1 MLERTRPAFLQGQ
14 KMKTKRKPITNK
26 ELGERTDI
34 LMMELQ
40 KQSHAIDT
48 LFMTISHYIEMNGDS
63 DKIRE
68 FIIKQNEEAEDVRT
82 ELQES
87 GS

>member
-1 MLERTRPAFLQGQ
+1 
-14 KMKTKRKPITNK
+14 MKSKRKPITNK
-26 ELGERTDI
+26 ELVERTDI
-34 LMMELQ
+34 LMMEIQ
-40 KQSHAIDT
+40 KQNHAIDT

-68 FIIKQNEEAEDVRT
+68 FITKQNEEAEDVRP

>member
-1 MLERTRPAFLQGQ
+1 
-14 KMKTKRKPITNK
+14 MKTKRKPSNNR
-26 ELGERTDI
+26 ELEKRTDI
-34 LMMELQ
+34 IMMELQ
-40 KQSHAIDT
+40 KYGHAIDT
-48 LFMTISHYIEMNGDS
+48 LFMTLSHYIEMNGDS

-68 FIIKQNEEAEDVRT
+68 FITKQNEEAEDVRP

>member
-1 MLERTRPAFLQGQ
+1 
-14 KMKTKRKPITNK
+14 MKTKRKHSSNK
-26 ELGERTDI
+26 ELEKRTDI
-34 LMMELQ
+34 LMMEIQ
-40 KQSHAIDT
+40 KHNHAIDT
-48 LFMTISHYIEMNGDS
+48 LFMTLAHYIEMNGDS

-68 FIIKQNEEAEDVRT
+68 FITKQNEEAENVRP

>member
-1 MLERTRPAFLQGQ
+1 
-14 KMKTKRKPITNK
+14 MKAKRKPSTNR
-26 ELGERTDI
+26 ELEKRTDI

-40 KQSHAIDT
+40 KHSHAIDT
-48 LFMTISHYIEMNGDS
+48 LFITLANYIEMNGHS

-68 FIIKQNEEAEDVRT
+68 YMLKQKKEAEDVQP
-82 ELQES
+82 ELQKS

>member
-1 MLERTRPAFLQGQ
+1 
-14 KMKTKRKPITNK
+14 MKTKRKPITNK

-34 LMMELQ
+34 LMMEIQ
-40 KQSHAIDT
+40 KQNHAIDT
-48 LFMTISHYIEMNGDS
+48 LFMTLSHYIEMNGDS

-68 FIIKQNEEAEDVRT
+68 FITKQNAEAEDVRP

>member
-1 MLERTRPAFLQGQ
+1 
-14 KMKTKRKPITNK
+14 MKTKRKPSNNR
-26 ELGERTDI
+26 ELEKRTDI
-34 LMMELQ
+34 IMMELQ
-40 KQSHAIDT
+40 KHSHAIDT
-48 LFMTISHYIEMNGDS
+48 LFMTLSHYIEMNGDS

-68 FIIKQNEEAEDVRT
+68 FITKQNEEAEDVRP

>member
-1 MLERTRPAFLQGQ
+1 
-14 KMKTKRKPITNK
+14 MKTKRKPITNK

-40 KQSHAIDT
+40 KHSHAIDT
-48 LFMTISHYIEMNGDS
+48 LFITLANYIEMNGDS

-68 FIIKQNEEAEDVRT
+68 FITKQNEEAEDVRP

>member
-1 MLERTRPAFLQGQ
+1 
-14 KMKTKRKPITNK
+14 MKSKRKPSNNR
-26 ELGERTDI
+26 ELEKRTDI
-34 LMMELQ
+34 LMMEIQ
-40 KQSHAIDT
+40 KQNHAIDT

-68 FIIKQNEEAEDVRT
+68 FIIKQNEEAEDVRP

-87 GS
+87 GG

>member
-1 MLERTRPAFLQGQ
+1 
-14 KMKTKRKPITNK
+14 MKSKRKPSNNR
-26 ELGERTDI
+26 ELEKRTDI
-34 LMMELQ
+34 LMMEIQ
-40 KQSHAIDT
+40 KQNHAIDT
-48 LFMTISHYIEMNGDS
+48 LFMTLSHYIEMNGDS

-68 FIIKQNEEAEDVRT
+68 FIIKQNEEAEDVRP

>member
-1 MLERTRPAFLQGQ
+1 
-14 KMKTKRKPITNK
+14 MKTKRKPITNK

-34 LMMELQ
+34 LMMEIQ
-40 KQSHAIDT
+40 KQNHAIDT

-68 FIIKQNEEAEDVRT
+68 FITKQNEEAEDVRP
-82 ELQES
+82 ERQES

>member
-1 MLERTRPAFLQGQ
+1 
-14 KMKTKRKPITNK
+14 MKTKRKPITNK

-40 KQSHAIDT
+40 KHSHAIDT
-48 LFMTISHYIEMNGDS
+48 LFMTIANYIEMNGDS

-68 FIIKQNEEAEDVRT
+68 FITKQNEEAEDVRP

>member
-1 MLERTRPAFLQGQ
+1 
-14 KMKTKRKPITNK
+14 MKSKRKPITNK

-40 KQSHAIDT
+40 KHSHAIDT
-48 LFMTISHYIEMNGDS
+48 LFITLASYIEMNGDS
-63 DKIRE
+63 DDVRE
-68 FIIKQNEEAEDVRT
+68 YMLKQKKEAEDVRP